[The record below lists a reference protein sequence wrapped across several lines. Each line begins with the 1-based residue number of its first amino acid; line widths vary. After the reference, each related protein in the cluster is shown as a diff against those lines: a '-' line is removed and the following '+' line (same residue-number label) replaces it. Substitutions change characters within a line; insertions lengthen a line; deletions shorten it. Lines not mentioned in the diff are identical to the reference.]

1 MKDVRTEIIENLI
14 DEKFPSAKAFAE
26 HIEIPY
32 TTLKSILKRGIGNA
46 TVDNVLKICK
56 GLGITTDQLER
67 MAAGEDI
74 TTIAAHHDGD
84 EDWTEEELEEIE
96 RFKEFIRSKRKRQ
109 E

>member
-1 MKDVRTEIIENLI
+1 MKDTRTEVVEKLI

-26 HIEIPY
+26 HIDIPY

-67 MAAGEDI
+67 IANGEDI
-74 TTIAAHHDGD
+74 ATIAAHHDGD
-84 EDWTEEELEEIE
+84 DWTEEELEEIE
-96 RFKEFIRSKRKRQ
+96 QFKAFIRSKRNR
-109 E
+109 

>member
-1 MKDVRTEIIENLI
+1 MKDARTEVVEKLI

-26 HIEIPY
+26 HIGIPY

-56 GLGITTDQLER
+56 GLGITTDQLEQI
-67 MAAGEDI
+67 ANGDDI
-74 TTIAAHHDGD
+74 VTIAAHHDG

-96 RFKEFIRSKRKRQ
+96 QFKAFIRSRRKR
-109 E
+109 